1 MNHGQITLLGLL
13 DLSAAFDTVD
23 IDLLIYRLNSSF
35 GLQNIAL
42 QWVQSFLKD
51 RTQQV
56 VYGAE
61 RSKVGKFHCGVPQ
74 GSVLGPLLFSL
85 YISELFAVVDK
96 HGLNSHSYADDTQL
110 YLSIRAEEADLAID
124 RLLRALKDI
133 SKWMDSSRLCL
144 NADRTQFIWF
154 GTTQQLDKINIKGI
168 PLPSST
174 VLTSDVVKDLG
185 VLIDS
190 RLSLSQYVSSLCN

>member
-1 MNHGQITLLGLL
+1 MDHGQITLLGLL
-13 DLSAAFDTVD
+13 DLSATSDTID
-23 IDLLIYRLNSSF
+23 INLLIYRLNSSF

-42 QWVQSFLKD
+42 HWVQSFLKD

-56 VYGAE
+56 IHVYGAQ
-61 RSKVGKFHCGVPQ
+61 RSKVGKLHCGAPQ

-85 YISELFAVVDK
+85 YTFELFAVVDK

-110 YLSIRAEEADLAID
+110 NPSICAEEADLAID

-133 SKWMDSSRLCL
+133 SEWMDSSRLCL

-154 GTTQQLDKINIKGI
+154 GARQQLEK
-168 PLPSST
+168 
-174 VLTSDVVKDLG
+174 
-185 VLIDS
+185 
-190 RLSLSQYVSSLCN
+190 